1 MGFKPARSS
10 GSHGSSRS
18 KLVAVQKFKGSIVQ
32 CRYASVIN
40 RLYSEAVKKLAH
52 GSTSSPRTDFRRQT
66 FAHYLG
72 LKDPKFVVG
81 YSGPEVDLALL
92 RGGDRLPDR

>member
-1 MGFKPARSS
+1 MVRQAHHELIFAG
-10 GSHGSSRS
+10 
-18 KLVAVQKFKGSIVQ
+18 
-32 CRYASVIN
+32 
-40 RLYSEAVKKLAH
+40 RL
-52 GSTSSPRTDFRRQT
+52 

-81 YSGPEVDLALL
+81 YSEPEIDLALL